1 MPDIDAVLRPRA
13 REFRDAVSGDV
24 RARLDA
30 AIVTICVDPT
40 VDNESKFWFGIALPE
55 TDAMLYLDNEFNIA
69 YRMENAW
76 TVSILFINFEDPSN
90 TARSRM

>member
-1 MPDIDAVLRPRA
+1 MDHI
-13 REFRDAVSGDV
+13 
-24 RARLDA
+24 
-30 AIVTICVDPT
+30 T
-40 VDNESKFWFGIALPE
+40 KFPFSIALPE
-55 TDAMLYLDNEFNIA
+55 TDARLYLDDEFNIA